1 MRNSK
6 LNSAARIMRVP
17 ALALLVSLASLT
29 GAHAQG
35 EPEGPGGQTPGAK
48 ARAPIDLT
56 GYWESM
62 ITYEWEIRMLT
73 PRPGDHDGVPLKPAA
88 MQIMNAW
95 DPAKD
100 TAAGQQCKSY
110 GAPLLMRLPERL
122 HITWQDDQTL
132 KLETDAGEQTRLF
145 RFTPSTAA
153 EHGERTWQGYSLA
166 EWHRYQVG
174 ARGSLGS
181 DQFAPGRTE
190 GGELKV
196 TTTNLRAGYIR
207 KNGIPYSESTKLLE
221 YYDVIQDGSG
231 SRLIMVTSDITDPVY
246 LYYPYISTSQFLEQ
260 PSAEGWEP
268 SACSAIW

>member
-1 MRNSK
+1 MRNFK
-6 LNSAARIMRVP
+6 FNPAARIMHVGT
-17 ALALLVSLASLT
+17 LALLVSLAALT
-29 GAHAQG
+29 GAYAQDAA
-35 EPEGPGGQTPGAK
+35 EGPGAPTPSAK
-48 ARAPIDLT
+48 AAAPIDLT

-145 RFTPSTAA
+145 RFTASAAA
-153 EHGERTWQGYSLA
+153 EHGPRTWQGYSLA

-174 ARGSLGS
+174 ARGSPGS
-181 DQFAPGRTE
+181 DQFNPGRTQ

-196 TTTNLRAGYIR
+196 ITTNLKAGYIR

-231 SRLIMVTSDITDPVY
+231 SRLIMLTSDITDPVY
-246 LYYPYISTSQFLEQ
+246 LYYPYISTSQFLQQ
-260 PSAEGWEP
+260 PSAAGWEP